1 MRWTELDE
9 KQLQDLIANNKS
21 IDEIA
26 TALNRSPEAIFMKLT
41 RLGVAIPQRSFVEN
55 MANKVT
61 ESATTT
67 QMPKLEIAKLE
78 ELPTGNE
85 AIGLLWAALRRLQE
99 PDVSKDEAKK
109 LRLVIQGVKSYIHL
123 EADYLVRMR
132 RIESEALSE
141 WRHLAASWKIQL
153 NRAKRQKT
161 KPNTKSYS
169 AAPKSISKCS
179 LKQVLKRLKNSRRLI
194 DLSMTKKEIDDVLE
208 NIKSLAN
215 KAESILSRNDKR
227 GSVEKSTFSAY

>member
-9 KQLQDLIANNKS
+9 KQLQDLVADRKS

-26 TALNRSPEAIFMKLT
+26 VALRRSPEAIFMKLT
-41 RLGVAIPQRSFVEN
+41 RLGMAIPQRSSVEFA
-55 MANKVT
+55 ANKVT

-67 QMPKLEIAKLE
+67 TPMPKLEIAKLE

-109 LRLVIQGVKSYIHL
+109 LRLIIQGAKSYIHL
-123 EADYLVRMR
+123 EADYLLRIR
-132 RIESEALSE
+132 RIESETLSE

-153 NRAKRQKT
+153 NRAQTPEEKAKYENLLT
-161 KPNTKSYS
+161 S
-169 AAPKSISKCS
+169 AQEHIKQFIEAGVKEFKE
-179 LKQVLKRLKNSRRLI
+179 LKEV
-194 DLSMTKKEIDDVLE
+194 D
-208 NIKSLAN
+208 
-215 KAESILSRNDKR
+215 
-227 GSVEKSTFSAY
+227 

>member
-1 MRWTELDE
+1 MRWTELNE
-9 KQLQDLIANNKS
+9 KQLQDLVANNRS

-26 TALNRSPEAIFMKLT
+26 AVLKRSPEAIFMKLT
-41 RLGVAIPQRSFVEN
+41 RLGVAIPQKSSVEN

-61 ESATTT
+61 EFATTT
-67 QMPKLEIAKLE
+67 TPMPKLEIAKLE

-132 RIESEALSE
+132 RIESETLSE
-141 WRHLAASWKIQL
+141 WKHLAASWKIQL
-153 NRAKRQKT
+153 SRAQTPEDKAKYE
-161 KPNTKSYS
+161 NLLSS
-169 AAPKSISKCS
+169 AQEHIKQFIEAGVKEVKE
-179 LKQVLKRLKNSRRLI
+179 LKEV
-194 DLSMTKKEIDDVLE
+194 
-208 NIKSLAN
+208 
-215 KAESILSRNDKR
+215 
-227 GSVEKSTFSAY
+227 Y

>member
-9 KQLQDLIANNKS
+9 KQLQNLIANNRS

-26 TALNRSPEAIFMKLT
+26 AALQRSPEAIFMKLS
-41 RLGVAIPQRSFVEN
+41 RLGVAIPQKSSVEN

-67 QMPKLEIAKLE
+67 QMPKLEIAKVE

-99 PDVSKDEAKK
+99 PDVSKDEARK

-141 WRHLAASWKIQL
+141 WKHLAASWKIQL
-153 NRAKRQKT
+153 NRAQTPEDKAKYE
-161 KPNTKSYS
+161 KLLSS
-169 AAPKSISKCS
+169 AQEHIKVFIEAGVKEVKE
-179 LKQVLKRLKNSRRLI
+179 LKEVN
-194 DLSMTKKEIDDVLE
+194 
-208 NIKSLAN
+208 
-215 KAESILSRNDKR
+215 
-227 GSVEKSTFSAY
+227 

>member
-1 MRWTELDE
+1 MRWTEIDE
-9 KQLQDLIANNKS
+9 KQLQDLVAERKS

-26 TALNRSPEAIFMKLT
+26 EALKRSPEAIFMKLT
-41 RLGVAIPQRSFVEN
+41 RLGVAIPQKSSVEN
-55 MANKVT
+55 TVNKVT

-67 QMPKLEIAKLE
+67 TPMPKLEIAKLE

-141 WRHLAASWKIQL
+141 WKHLAASWKIQL
-153 NRAKRQKT
+153 NRAQTPEEKAKYE
-161 KPNTKSYS
+161 KLLSS
-169 AAPKSISKCS
+169 AQEHIKQFKEAGVKEVKE
-179 LKQVLKRLKNSRRLI
+179 LKEV
-194 DLSMTKKEIDDVLE
+194 D
-208 NIKSLAN
+208 
-215 KAESILSRNDKR
+215 
-227 GSVEKSTFSAY
+227 

>member
-9 KQLQDLIANNKS
+9 KQLQDLVADRKS

-26 TALNRSPEAIFMKLT
+26 VALRRSPEAIFMKLT
-41 RLGVAIPQRSFVEN
+41 RLGMAIPQRSSVEFA
-55 MANKVT
+55 ANKVT

-67 QMPKLEIAKLE
+67 TPMPKLEIAKLE

-109 LRLVIQGVKSYIHL
+109 LRLIIQGAKSYIHL
-123 EADYLVRMR
+123 EADYLLRIR
-132 RIESEALSE
+132 RIESETLSE

-153 NRAKRQKT
+153 NRAQTPEEKAKYKT
-161 KPNTKSYS
+161 
-169 AAPKSISKCS
+169 C
-179 LKQVLKRLKNSRRLI
+179 
-194 DLSMTKKEIDDVLE
+194 
-208 NIKSLAN
+208 
-215 KAESILSRNDKR
+215 
-227 GSVEKSTFSAY
+227 

>member
-9 KQLQDLIANNKS
+9 KQLQDLVANNKS

-26 TALNRSPEAIFMKLT
+26 TALKRSPEAIFMKLT
-41 RLGVAIPQRSFVEN
+41 RLGVVIPQKSSVGN

-67 QMPKLEIAKLE
+67 TPMPKLEIAKLE

-141 WRHLAASWKIQL
+141 WKHLAASWKIQL
-153 NRAKRQKT
+153 NRAQTPEDKAKYE
-161 KPNTKSYS
+161 KLLSS
-169 AAPKSISKCS
+169 AQEHIKVFIEAGVKEVKE
-179 LKQVLKRLKNSRRLI
+179 LKEV
-194 DLSMTKKEIDDVLE
+194 D
-208 NIKSLAN
+208 
-215 KAESILSRNDKR
+215 
-227 GSVEKSTFSAY
+227 

>member
-26 TALNRSPEAIFMKLT
+26 TALNRSPEAVFMKLT
-41 RLGVAIPQRSFVEN
+41 RLGVAIPQKSSVEN

-67 QMPKLEIAKLE
+67 TQMPKLEIARLE

-123 EADYLVRMR
+123 EADYLLRIR
-132 RIESEALSE
+132 RIESETLSE
-141 WRHLAASWKIQL
+141 WKHLAASWKIQL
-153 NRAKRQKT
+153 NRAQTPAEKAKYENLVR
-161 KPNTKSYS
+161 S
-169 AAPKSISKCS
+169 AQEHIKHFVEAG
-179 LKQVLKRLKNSRRLI
+179 V
-194 DLSMTKKEIDDVLE
+194 KEVKEFKEAD
-208 NIKSLAN
+208 
-215 KAESILSRNDKR
+215 
-227 GSVEKSTFSAY
+227 

>member
-41 RLGVAIPQRSFVEN
+41 RLGVAIPQKSSVEN
-55 MANKVT
+55 TVNKVT
-61 ESATTT
+61 ESATTTT

-141 WRHLAASWKIQL
+141 WKHLAASWKIQL
-153 NRAKRQKT
+153 NRAQTPEDKAKYE
-161 KPNTKSYS
+161 KLLSS
-169 AAPKSISKCS
+169 AQEHIKQFLEAGVKEVKE
-179 LKQVLKRLKNSRRLI
+179 LKEV
-194 DLSMTKKEIDDVLE
+194 D
-208 NIKSLAN
+208 
-215 KAESILSRNDKR
+215 
-227 GSVEKSTFSAY
+227 

>member
-9 KQLQDLIANNKS
+9 KQLQDLVANNKS

-26 TALNRSPEAIFMKLT
+26 AALKRSSEAIFMKLT
-41 RLGVAIPQRSFVEN
+41 RLGVAIPQRSSVEK

-67 QMPKLEIAKLE
+67 TQMPKLEIARLE

-123 EADYLVRMR
+123 EADYLLRIR
-132 RIESEALSE
+132 RIESETLSE
-141 WRHLAASWKIQL
+141 WKHLAASWKIQL
-153 NRAKRQKT
+153 NRAQTPEDKAKYE
-161 KPNTKSYS
+161 NLLSS
-169 AAPKSISKCS
+169 AQEHIKQFLEAGVKEVKE
-179 LKQVLKRLKNSRRLI
+179 LKEV
-194 DLSMTKKEIDDVLE
+194 D
-208 NIKSLAN
+208 
-215 KAESILSRNDKR
+215 
-227 GSVEKSTFSAY
+227 

>member
-153 NRAKRQKT
+153 NRAQTPEDKAKYE
-161 KPNTKSYS
+161 KLLSS
-169 AAPKSISKCS
+169 AQEHIKVFIEAGVKEVKE
-179 LKQVLKRLKNSRRLI
+179 LKEV
-194 DLSMTKKEIDDVLE
+194 D
-208 NIKSLAN
+208 
-215 KAESILSRNDKR
+215 
-227 GSVEKSTFSAY
+227 